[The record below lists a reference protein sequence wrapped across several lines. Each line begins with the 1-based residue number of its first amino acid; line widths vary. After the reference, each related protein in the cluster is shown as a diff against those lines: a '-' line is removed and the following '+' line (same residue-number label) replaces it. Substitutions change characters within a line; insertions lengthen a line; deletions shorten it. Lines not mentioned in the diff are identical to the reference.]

1 MSLVLPPWYGLLV
14 EGSQVPR
21 MPRVTHKNVIF
32 LPTYSYIVI
41 GVNGELLV
49 RAHEK
54 MLAHNENWD
63 TRLIYIVRSKW

>member
-1 MSLVLPPWYGLLV
+1 
-14 EGSQVPR
+14 